1 VYPGL
6 KSGASE
12 EMPGAGREEE
22 GFWGPVGK
30 MRRDLLAKVRRGQ
43 LEREARR
50 YPLLA
55 ERMIE
60 EELRKRPRYYAGEG

>member
-1 VYPGL
+1 MYPRL
-6 KSGASE
+6 KSGANE
-12 EMPGAGREEE
+12 EGPGGDEAS

-50 YPLLA
+50 FPLLA
-55 ERMIE
+55 EKMIE